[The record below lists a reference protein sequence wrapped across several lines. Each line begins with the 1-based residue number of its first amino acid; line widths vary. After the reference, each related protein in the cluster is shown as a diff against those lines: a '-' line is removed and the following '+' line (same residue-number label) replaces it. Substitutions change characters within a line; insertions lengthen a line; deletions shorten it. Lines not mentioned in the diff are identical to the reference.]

1 MRFMLQEIAMNN
13 DLQLGSRLLAKGK
26 IRRVHDALGRRVE
39 CLSGSLWITQD
50 GDSRDIVLSPG
61 EAFDFDRRGDALVSA
76 LDESRYLLLDA
87 CVRH

>member
-1 MRFMLQEIAMNN
+1 MYN
-13 DLQLGSRLLAKGK
+13 DLELGSCALGRGK
-26 IRRVHDALGRRVE
+26 IRRIRHALGRRVA

-50 GDSRDIVLSPG
+50 DDLRDILLSPG

-87 CVRH
+87 CQPH